1 MADPQYRTD
10 VSALVEEVRRTHGAS
25 ALDFAAQTARQHLRS
40 AAWKHCA
47 MWLQV
52 VNRLTAAEGA
62 SAYSAH

>member
-10 VSALVEEVRRTHGAS
+10 ISALADELRRTYGAS
-25 ALDFAAQTARQHLRS
+25 ALDYAAQNAKQYLRS

-52 VNRLTAAEGA
+52 VNRLTAAEG
-62 SAYSAH
+62 SAAYGSR